1 MSWNFTFSMD
11 GSRRES
17 DFFHSSA
24 SKLYPRYR
32 TIKEWNYYCCKTKY
46 RRMSVL
52 HTGWFNSWISPFM
65 MNNWLPEIFIN
76 VFVDFP
82 HSHKYMLKNI
92 FRISETIISGMYKKE
107 TSVVLLEYSLYCAV
121 AWRFNN
127 FIREYFLNFRILYSQ
142 NLIKIVQ
149 CNCVRN
155 RNEEKKVCEISE
167 EEKSVLC
174 RH

>member
-1 MSWNFTFSMD
+1 M
-11 GSRRES
+11 
-17 DFFHSSA
+17 
-24 SKLYPRYR
+24 KLFLLQN
-32 TIKEWNYYCCKTKY
+32 EY

-52 HTGWFNSWISPFM
+52 HTGWFSSWISPFM

-82 HSHKYMLKNI
+82 HSHKYTLKNI

-121 AWRFNN
+121 AWRFNI

-142 NLIKIVQ
+142 NLIKNCTVQ
-149 CNCVRN
+149 LCKEQKWRKKFVR
-155 RNEEKKVCEISE
+155 
-167 EEKSVLC
+167 
-174 RH
+174 